1 MLSKRINQNAQ
12 YTFKYNASM
21 GRHGWLRL
29 TPAYSVRLVE
39 EILSDLNYSPTCVL
53 EPFSGTGTTELVCAN
68 NGISSFALESTH
80 SWCGL
85 ETQSWRHIHRK

>member
-39 EILSDLNYSPTCVL
+39 EILSDLKSRSRVL
-53 EPFSGTGTTELVCAN
+53 EPRNLFVQIMEYHHL
-68 NGISSFALESTH
+68 H
-80 SWCGL
+80 
-85 ETQSWRHIHRK
+85 